1 MRSGSGPWRHHRC
14 GLSPKRREEP
24 FVATADVLDL
34 DIERLNRTFAEMEDE
49 TLVFVM
55 LGLLQ
60 PSMSGHAVTA
70 GESVKAAQCAR
81 VAFTELAQRW
91 IPLDVFAPSFK
102 QLLEDDDDA

>member
-1 MRSGSGPWRHHRC
+1 MRSGSGPWRHHRR

-34 DIERLNRTFAEMEDE
+34 DIERLDRTFAEMEDE

-60 PSMSGHAVTA
+60 PSMSGHPVTA
-70 GESVKAAQCAR
+70 GASVKAAQCAR

-91 IPLDVFAPSFK
+91 IPLDVFGPAFK
-102 QLLEDDDDA
+102 RLIEDGDDA